1 MSAMPAIPRQ
11 QDVGLA
17 LTYYQSYW
25 AQPAG
30 EAIKM
35 VKRVNLIVGFTRASI
50 ENSNIYIY
58 IYIYDPVSPGPP
70 SK

>member
-17 LTYYQSYW
+17 LTYQSYW

-50 ENSNIYIY
+50 ENSNIYM
-58 IYIYDPVSPGPP
+58 YDPVSPGPP